1 MYGAEA
7 DERVRAGA
15 YRADDNQT
23 WRYWAGNVS
32 ITKKIWDRIG
42 PYDDHYQAYGWE
54 DVDYGWRLH
63 QAGIPIV
70 VDPALATRHHAAAVS
85 TLARVSRSYR
95 SGQARRTFDEIHG
108 PGTSGAVRP
117 VDDNMWNQLVC
128 STVPHLSYR
137 RSHALAK
144 SVDAALPG
152 IPAPVARKAI
162 ALLVE
167 ASGIAGYETTE
178 TAERDF

>member
-1 MYGAEA
+1 
-7 DERVRAGA
+7 
-15 YRADDNQT
+15 
-23 WRYWAGNVS
+23 
-32 ITKKIWDRIG
+32 
-42 PYDDHYQAYGWE
+42 
-54 DVDYGWRLH
+54 
-63 QAGIPIV
+63 
-70 VDPALATRHHAAAVS
+70 
-85 TLARVSRSYR
+85 
-95 SGQARRTFDEIHG
+95 
-108 PGTSGAVRP
+108 
-117 VDDNMWNQLVC
+117 MWNQLVC